1 MNYKNGWAVRHFRWL
16 RYGVAVLVV
25 VAATVVRLLLNP
37 FLGNAA
43 PFLPFILAVLFSAGY
58 GGLWPGLLSTGLS
71 AGIIHYFWLRSD
83 GIEGLDPR
91 NLILLGMFLAAGAY
105 LSWVS
110 EVLHR
115 SRKRSEATVRALRC
129 SEEQYRLLVD
139 GVKDYAIYLLDAQG
153 HVVTWNAGAER
164 IKGYRAEEILGQH
177 FSCFYPPE
185 DIAQGKPE
193 RVLEEAIAQERFEEE
208 GWRVRKDG
216 SQFWA
221 HVSITPLRDEAEEL
235 RGFSKVER
243 DISEAKRDEVV
254 RQRAEAERQQTEVA
268 LQHSEEQL
276 RLALDA
282 AQTGVWDWDLQ
293 TGTVTWSDR
302 NEQLL
307 GLAPGTFGRTYEAF
321 LELVHPDDRELVAQ
335 AVTDALEAKK
345 DYAKEFR
352 VIWADGSVHWI
363 AGQGKLVFDAEGK
376 VIRMLG
382 TNIDVTERKQTELVL
397 RQQTERERLI
407 GAIAQRMRQSL
418 NLEEIL
424 NTAVAEVR
432 QFLQT
437 DRVIIYEFQADW
449 SGIVVVESVAPEW
462 NPLQGTVVPPLEETL
477 VQLYRAGQ
485 ASSLADIYAV
495 PLEPHCLNLLEQFQI
510 RADLVIPILQG
521 ENLWGLLVVHHCA
534 SPHEWQSLE
543 IDLLKQLAAHL
554 AIAIQQSQLYQQVQ
568 QLNSNLEHQVQER
581 MQQLQQ
587 ALNFD
592 AVLKRITD
600 KVRDSLDEAQ
610 ILQTAVR
617 ELALV
622 LQADSCN
629 AALYDLERETADV
642 CYEYTTSTFTFQGRR
657 LRLESFPE
665 IYQPLLQGQCVQFC
679 STMASSR
686 QDQAAMLACPLLDDQ
701 GVLGDLWLRHR
712 QEYIFTEQEI
722 RLVQQIAN
730 QCAIAIRQARLYQAA
745 QAQVEA
751 LERLNQLKDDFLST
765 VSHELRTPVANMKMS
780 IRMLELALSQEVL
793 GSDKPKKSARYLKI
807 LQDECEREITLIN
820 DLLDLQR
827 LEIGAQALTL
837 STIHLDAWVPQLVKP
852 FEERTQ
858 ARQQI
863 LQVDVDPGLPPLVS
877 DLVELERILDELL
890 NNACKYTPP
899 GDRIC
904 LRVQAKAEQMQFQV
918 INTGAEIPAHELPRI
933 FDKFYRVPSADP
945 WKQGGTGLGLALVQK
960 LAKHLQ
966 GNVYVESADRRTVFT
981 VQVPMTLTAELAGK
995 NSNR

>member
-1 MNYKNGWAVRHFRWL
+1 MNSKNGWAVRRFRWL

-37 FLGNAA
+37 LLGNAS
-43 PFLPFILAVLFSAGY
+43 PFLPFILAVLFSAWY
-58 GGLWPGLLSTGLS
+58 GGLRPGLLSTGLS
-71 AGIIHYFWLRSD
+71 AGIIHHFWLDSKD
-83 GIEGLDPR
+83 IEGLELG
-91 NLILLGMFLAAGAY
+91 NLILLALFLTAGIG
-105 LSWVS
+105 LSWVN

-115 SRKRSEATVRALRC
+115 SRRRSEESVRALRS

-153 HVVTWNAGAER
+153 YVVTWNGGAER
-164 IKGYRAEEILGQH
+164 IQGYRAEEILGQD
-177 FSCFYPPE
+177 FSRFYPPE
-185 DIAQGKPE
+185 DVARGKPQ
-193 RVLEEAIAQERFEEE
+193 RVLETAIAQERFEEE
-208 GWRVRKDG
+208 GWQVRKDG

-221 HVSITPLRDEAEEL
+221 HVLITSLWNEAGKL
-235 RGFSKVER
+235 RGFSKIER
-243 DISEAKRDEVV
+243 DISEAKRHEAE
-254 RQRAEAERQQTEVA
+254 RQRAESA
-268 LQHSEEQL
+268 LQQSEEQL

-282 AQTGVWDWDLQ
+282 SQAGIWDWDLQ
-293 TGTVTWSDR
+293 TSAVTWSSKT
-302 NEQLL
+302 EQLL
-307 GLAPGTFGRTYEAF
+307 GVTPGTFGQSYEAF
-321 LELVHPDDRELVAQ
+321 LELVHPGDREPLAK
-335 AVTDALEAKK
+335 AISTALEMKQ
-345 DYAKEFR
+345 DYAHEFR
-352 VIWADGSVHWI
+352 VIWADGSIHWI
-363 AGQGKLVFDAEGK
+363 AGTGKPVFDAEGK

-382 TNIDVTERKQTELVL
+382 TNMDVTERKQTELAL
-397 RQQTERERLI
+397 QQQTERERLI
-407 GAIAQRMRQSL
+407 GAIAQRLRQSL

-432 QFLQT
+432 QFLQS
-437 DRVIIYEFQADW
+437 DRVIIYEFQADLR
-449 SGIVVVESVAPEW
+449 GKVVVESVSPEW
-462 NPLQGTVVPPLEETL
+462 APLQGMVIPPLEAPL
-477 VQLYRAGQ
+477 MQLYRAGQ
-485 ASSLADIYAV
+485 VSSLTDIYAV
-495 PLEPHCLNLLEQFQI
+495 PLEPFCLNLLEQFQI

-521 ENLWGLLVVHHCA
+521 EDLWGLLVVHHCA

-543 IDLLKQLAAHL
+543 IDLLKQLAAQL
-554 AIAIQQSQLYQQVQ
+554 AIAIQQSQLYRQVQ

-587 ALNFD
+587 ALNFE

-610 ILQTAVR
+610 ILQTAVQ

-642 CYEYTTSTFTFQGRR
+642 CYEYTTSTFAFQGRR

-665 IYQPLLQGQCVQFC
+665 IYQPLLQGRCVQFC
-679 STMASSR
+679 SMMASSR

-722 RLVQQIAN
+722 RLVEQIAN
-730 QCAIAIRQARLYQAA
+730 QCAIAIRQARLFQAA

-780 IRMLELALSQEVL
+780 IRMLELALHQEVPS
-793 GSDKPKKSARYLKI
+793 SDKPQKSERYLKI
-807 LQDECEREITLIN
+807 LQDECEREISLIN

-827 LEIGAQALTL
+827 LEIGAQSLTL
-837 STIHLDAWVPQLVKP
+837 STIYLDSWVAQLVKP
-852 FEERTQ
+852 FEERSR
-858 ARQQI
+858 ARQQV
-863 LQVDVDPGLPPLVS
+863 LQVEIEPELPPLIS
-877 DLVELERILDELL
+877 DMLGLERILGELL

-904 LRVQAKAEQMQFQV
+904 LQVQVRAKQVQFQV

-966 GNVYVESADRRTVFT
+966 GNLYVESANRRTVFT
-981 VQVPMTLTAELAGK
+981 VEVPITLATELAGK
-995 NSNR
+995 NSN

>member
-1 MNYKNGWAVRHFRWL
+1 
-16 RYGVAVLVV
+16 VV

-37 FLGNAA
+37 LLSNAS
-43 PFLPFILAVLFSAGY
+43 PFLPFILAVLFSAWY
-58 GGLWPGLLSTGLS
+58 GGLRPGLLSTGLS
-71 AGIIHYFWLRSD
+71 AGIIHYFWLRSK
-83 GIEGLDPR
+83 GIEGLELR
-91 NLILLGMFLAAGAY
+91 NLILLALFLVAGIG
-105 LSWVS
+105 LSWVN

-115 SRKRSEATVRALRC
+115 SRRRSEESVRALRS

-153 HVVTWNAGAER
+153 YVVTWNPGAER
-164 IKGYRAEEILGQH
+164 IKGYAAEEMLGQH
-177 FSCFYPPE
+177 FSRFYLPQ
-185 DIAQGKPE
+185 DVAQGKPK
-193 RVLEEAIAQERFEEE
+193 RVLETAIAQGRFEEK

-221 HVSITPLRDEAEEL
+221 HVLITPLWNEAGKL
-235 RGFSKVER
+235 RGFSKIER
-243 DISEAKRDEVV
+243 DISEAKRDEAE
-254 RQRAEAERQQTEVA
+254 RQRAEAA
-268 LQHSEEQL
+268 LQQSEEQL

-282 AQTGVWDWDLQ
+282 SGAGIWDWDLQ
-293 TGTVTWSDR
+293 TGVVTWSR
-302 NEQLL
+302 KTEQLL
-307 GLAPGTFGRTYEAF
+307 GVAPGTFSQSYESF
-321 LELVHPDDRELVAQ
+321 LELVHPGDREQVAG
-335 AVTDALEAKK
+335 ATEEALEMQQ
-345 DYAKEFR
+345 DYAHEFR
-352 VIWADGSVHWI
+352 VVWADGSIHWI
-363 AGQGKLVFDAEGK
+363 AGTGKLIFDAEGK

-382 TNIDVTERKQTELVL
+382 TNMDVTERKQTELVL
-397 RQQTERERLI
+397 QQQTERERLI

-424 NTAVAEVR
+424 NTTVAEVR
-432 QFLQT
+432 ELLQT
-437 DRVIIYEFQADW
+437 DRVVIYQFQPDR
-449 SGIVVVESVAPEW
+449 SGLVVVESVAAEW
-462 NPLQGTVVPPLEETL
+462 VSILGAVIPPPKDEL
-477 VQLYRAGQ
+477 VQMYQAGQ
-485 ASSLADIYAV
+485 GSSIADVYTA
-495 PLEPHCLNLLEQFQI
+495 PLEPHCIETLEQFQI

-521 ENLWGLLVVHHCA
+521 ETLWGLLVVHHCA
-534 SPHEWQSLE
+534 SAHEWQSLE
-543 IDLLKQLAAHL
+543 IDLLKQLAAQL

-587 ALNFD
+587 ALNFE

-610 ILQTAVR
+610 ILQTAVQ

-642 CYEYTTSTFTFQGRR
+642 CYEYTTSTFAFQGRR

-665 IYQPLLQGQCVQFC
+665 IYQPLLQGRCVQFC
-679 STMASSR
+679 SMMASSR

-722 RLVQQIAN
+722 RLVEQIAN
-730 QCAIAIRQARLYQAA
+730 QCAIAIRQARLFQAA

-780 IRMLELALSQEVL
+780 IRMLELALHQEVPT
-793 GSDKPKKSARYLKI
+793 SDKPPKSERYLKI
-807 LQDECEREITLIN
+807 LQDECEREISLIN

-827 LEIGAQALTL
+827 LEIGAQSLTL
-837 STIHLDAWVPQLVKP
+837 SMIYLDSWVAQLVKP
-852 FEERTQ
+852 FEERSR
-858 ARQQI
+858 ARQQV
-863 LQVDVDPGLPPLVS
+863 LQVEIEPELPPLVS
-877 DLVELERILDELL
+877 DMLGLERILGELL

-904 LRVQAKAEQMQFQV
+904 LRVQVKADQMQFQV
-918 INTGAEIPAHELPRI
+918 VNTGAEIPAHELPRI
-933 FDKFYRVPSADP
+933 FDKFYRIPSADP

-966 GNVYVESADRRTVFT
+966 GNLYVESANRRTVFT
-981 VQVPMTLTAELAGK
+981 VEVPITLATELAAK
-995 NSNR
+995 NSN